1 MQYAFKTDTGKV
13 RQHNEDSGEVF
24 TKGEHFLALIAD
36 GMGGHKA
43 GDVASAMTINY
54 FKEAW
59 ENTSEEAIETPVHA
73 EDWLLKTVREANLEI
88 HQYAQKH
95 VDCNGMGTTL
105 VGALCTPSNITIL
118 HIGDS
123 RVYYF
128 SENKLSQ
135 KTVDHT
141 LVNELVRSG
150 QLSER
155 EAENHPRKNV
165 ILRALGTDDVIEVDI
180 QTISWSEGDL
190 VLLCSDGLSNKVT
203 REEMENIMNDDSLS
217 LENKAD
223 RLVNLANEAGGE
235 DNITIGL
242 VRYTPQAQDKGAS

>member
-1 MQYAFKTDTGKV
+1 MQYAFKTDTGRV
-13 RQHNEDSGEVF
+13 RQHNEDSGGVF

-43 GDVASAMTINY
+43 GDVASSKTIQS
-54 FKEAW
+54 FEEAW
-59 ENTSEEAIETPVHA
+59 NASSEEISETPVKA
-73 EDWLLKTVREANLEI
+73 EEWLLETVTQTNLDL
-88 HQYAQKH
+88 HQYANKNI
-95 VDCNGMGTTL
+95 DCSGMGTTL
-105 VGALCTPSNITIL
+105 VGALCTPSYLTIL

-128 SENKLSQ
+128 SEKKLIQ
-135 KTVDHT
+135 KTEDHT

-150 QLSER
+150 QLSET

-165 ILRALGTDDVIEVDI
+165 ILRALGTDDHIDVDI
-180 QTISWSEGDL
+180 QTISWGEGDI

-203 REEMENIMNDDSLS
+203 RETMENILNDDNLS
-217 LENKAD
+217 LEDKAD

-242 VRYTPQAQDKGAS
+242 VHYTPQTPEKGVS

>member
-13 RQHNEDSGEVF
+13 RQHNEDSGGVF

-43 GDVASAMTINY
+43 GDVASSKTIQH
-54 FKEAW
+54 FEKAW
-59 ENTSEEAIETPVHA
+59 NNLSDDEIATPVNA
-73 EDWLLKTVREANLEI
+73 EEWLLNTVTNTNLELF
-88 HQYAQKH
+88 QYANSH
-95 VDCNGMGTTL
+95 ADCSGMGTTL
-105 VGALCTPSNITIL
+105 VGALCTPSYLTIL

-128 SENKLSQ
+128 SEDKLIQ
-135 KTVDHT
+135 KTEDHT

-150 QLSER
+150 QLSEI

-180 QTISWSEGDL
+180 QTISWGEGDL
-190 VLLCSDGLSNKVT
+190 VLLCSDGLSNKVS
-203 REEMENIMNDDSLS
+203 RDMMESIVTDESLS
-217 LENKAD
+217 LDQKAE
-223 RLVNLANEAGGE
+223 RLVNLANGAGGE
-235 DNITIGL
+235 DNITVGL
-242 VRYTPQAQDKGAS
+242 VRYTPDEQQKGVN